1 VVFFCLRGG
10 GEVAHSTRLD
20 IYNKATIERRE
31 CDEVAYYN
39 FACRT
44 ERFKHSPIVYAI
56 GKEGLYIV

>member
-1 VVFFCLRGG
+1 
-10 GEVAHSTRLD
+10 VAHSTRLD